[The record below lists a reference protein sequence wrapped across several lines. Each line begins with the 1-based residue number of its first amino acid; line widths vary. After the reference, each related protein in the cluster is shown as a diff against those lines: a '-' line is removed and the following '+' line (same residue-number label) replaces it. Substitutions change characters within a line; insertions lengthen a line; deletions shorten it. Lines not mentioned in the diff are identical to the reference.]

1 MKIIKSYLRLQKIGQ
16 ENTIKRQISMIK
28 ENNSAKTKMYIKINN
43 EFATEGTAISLRRNL
58 HHPDPFL
65 TFECLLCSVVSG

>member
-16 ENTIKRQISMIK
+16 ENTIKRQLSMIK
-28 ENNSAKTKMYIKINN
+28 QNNSAKTKRYIKINN

-58 HHPDPFL
+58 HHSDPFL
-65 TFECLLCSVVSG
+65 TLERLLCNKLKG